1 MEAKDAISH
10 HGCHWQVVKGVG
22 KVFPDIGVSVLPQA
36 LVIEPVNLRD
46 MSALVI
52 PAQNR
57 DAIPVSHLQG
67 D

>member
-36 LVIEPVNLRD
+36 LVIEPVT
-46 MSALVI
+46 
-52 PAQNR
+52 AQMRSQVRCYKNYFVR
-57 DAIPVSHLQG
+57 CRR
-67 D
+67 